1 MADMSQAKR
10 KPRIATLPDD
20 AEAKALREAIESKLT
35 YALAKRAE
43 HATAH
48 DWYQATALAVRDR
61 VVDLWLKSRAET
73 EQQKKKRV
81 YYLSIEF
88 LIGRLLLDTLTNL
101 DMVDTARRALSDLG
115 VDLDDLRN
123 L

>member
-1 MADMSQAKR
+1 MSQAKR
-10 KPRIATLPDD
+10 KARIAPLRDD
-20 AEAKALREAIESKLT
+20 AEAGALREAIQAKLT
-35 YALAKRAE
+35 YALAKRSE
-43 HATAH
+43 HATPH
-48 DWYQATALAVRDR
+48 DWYLATALAVRDR

-73 EQQKKKRV
+73 EAQKKKRV

-115 VDLDDLRN
+115 VDLDDLRK
-123 L
+123 LE